1 MQEKPILVSTDDGGV
16 TVVTIHRPQAM
27 NALSLAALD
36 SLRETFLALH
46 NDKELKCVILT
57 GAGQRSFA
65 AGGDLKE
72 LDSFRSK
79 KQAAQVS
86 TTGRR
91 ALDAIRHCPAPVYAA
106 INGHALGGGAELA
119 MACDFRIASAN
130 ATIGFLQGKLN
141 VTTSWGGGADLI
153 SVVGASR
160 ALELLL
166 SSQKLNM
173 AEAKACGLIDQIVP
187 DGDALIDAVR
197 AHAARYLS
205 KPAHVIQ
212 GFTRVA
218 HAAKAKLRDSIEP
231 VEFES
236 FVNAWVDDAHWEATA
251 GSLQKS
257 PRVKHQ
263 QGTASTFR
271 LKFRR

>member
-1 MQEKPILVSTDDGGV
+1 MRDAPILFVRGDDGV
-16 TVVTIHRPQAM
+16 AIVTINRPAAM

-36 SLRETFLALH
+36 LLRESFLALH
-46 NDKELKCVILT
+46 EDKTLKCVILT
-57 GAGQRSFA
+57 GAGNRSFA

-72 LDSFRSK
+72 LDRFRSG

-86 TTGRR
+86 TTGRA

-130 ATIGFLQGKLN
+130 ATLGFLQGKLN

-166 SSQKLNM
+166 SSRKLNM
-173 AEAKACGLIDQIVP
+173 TEAVGHGLVDQIVP
-187 DGDALIDAVR
+187 EGSALIDATR
-197 AHAARYLS
+197 AHAAQYLS

-218 HAAKAKLRDSIEP
+218 HAAKAKLRDAVGP
-231 VEFES
+231 VEFNS
-236 FVNAWVDDAHWEATA
+236 FVNAWVHDAHWEAAANSLPESA
-251 GSLQKS
+251 GKQALTK
-257 PRVKHQ
+257 R
-263 QGTASTFR
+263 
-271 LKFRR
+271 